1 MGSITI
7 TYMRSGP
14 TTYPDRD
21 IRWQWEDPQPDDEP
35 EYDPFDPTEPREDD
49 EL

>member
-14 TTYPDRD
+14 TTDPDRD
-21 IRWQWEDPQPDDEP
+21 IRWQWEDAEP
-35 EYDPFDPTEPREDD
+35 EHDPFDPTEAREDD